1 MSLGNEKAICGLNE
15 EVKVDFIEKM
25 KMEER
30 FKRGMGVRQ
39 TDN

>member
-1 MSLGNEKAICGLNE
+1 MSLGNAKAICGLNE
-15 EVKVDFIEKM
+15 EVKVDFIKM

-39 TDN
+39 TGN